1 MYRFL
6 LTAVILLWG
15 GILPSNT
22 GAETFLSRQTE
33 HFILTFTAQDEKI
46 AARLIHEIG
55 KIRQAIIRDTG
66 HDFPGKTVVLIAPTI
81 ESFQKLQP
89 AGARIPLWAAGVA
102 YPEQNLIILRSPFSV
117 KTGHPD
123 IIETFAHEFSHIAL
137 GQTLP
142 GQTGPLWLAEGLA
155 MYQAREWDFSRTA
168 VLVRGVLTGRLIPL
182 RQLTS
187 AFPSENERAQ
197 LAYAESFMFISFLIN
212 RIGRD
217 AFHRFLLDYSL
228 HGDTEGALR
237 RATGLSLAA
246 LEANW
251 LLYLKMRISWF
262 PIVTSAT
269 TLWFVAAVIFI
280 AGYIRKRKQGL
291 TTLRRWEEE
300 ENTNAG
306 INKGEVNHGI

>member
-6 LTAVILLWG
+6 LLTMIFLLGEIPLSNVWG
-15 GILPSNT
+15 
-22 GAETFLSRQTE
+22 ETFVSRQTE
-33 HFILTFTAQDEKI
+33 HFLLTFTVQDEKI
-46 AARLIHEIG
+46 AERLIHDIEEVRRG
-55 KIRQAIIRDTG
+55 IICDTG
-66 HDFPGKTVVLIAPTI
+66 YDFPGKTVILIAPTI

-89 AGARIPLWAAGVA
+89 ITAKIPLWSVGVA
-102 YPEQNLIILRSPFSV
+102 YPENNLIILRSPFSV
-117 KTGHPD
+117 KTSHPD
-123 IIETFAHEFSHIAL
+123 IVEIFTHEFSHVAL

-168 VLVRGVLTGRLIPL
+168 ILTRGVLTGNLIPL
-182 RQLTS
+182 RELTS
-187 AFPSENERAQ
+187 AFPSESEQAQ

-217 AFHRFLLDYSL
+217 AFHRFLLDYSR

-237 RATGLSLAA
+237 RATGLSLTA
-246 LEANW
+246 LEGNW

-269 TLWFVAAVIFI
+269 TLWFVATVIFI
-280 AGYIRKRKQGL
+280 MGYIRKRKQGL
-291 TTLRRWEEE
+291 ATLQRWEKE
-300 ENTNAG
+300 ENTNNTE
-306 INKGEVNHGI
+306 IKNCEV